1 MEPVKEIKIT
11 PLQES
16 DLSDLL
22 AYANNLIDED
32 TFVLLSGN
40 HLTYEHEKTY
50 VLDAINAMKEKKKIH
65 LIARIG
71 GKLAASFEVRVLPLR
86 KSHAGEIGISVAPEF
101 RGSGVG
107 KKCMEILIK
116 EAKKLGLRLL
126 VLTCFAI
133 NARAIHVYE

>member
-65 LIARIG
+65 
-71 GKLAASFEVRVLPLR
+71 
-86 KSHAGEIGISVAPEF
+86 
-101 RGSGVG
+101 
-107 KKCMEILIK
+107 
-116 EAKKLGLRLL
+116 
-126 VLTCFAI
+126 
-133 NARAIHVYE
+133 